1 MSGFAII
8 KSLKGIK
15 PELINIKNIEA
26 QLKKR
31 GHDYSKIVYLN
42 DFVLIQTS
50 SFCTPESVNESLP
63 YRVMKKIYTLLAMLV
78 LIIDQTLLKNLIL
91 QNQCLIVK

>member
-50 SFCTPESVNESLP
+50 SFVLLSQSMNHFP
-63 YRVMKKIYTLLAMLV
+63 YRVMKNLYITSDARIDNRSD
-78 LIIDQTLLKNLIL
+78 LIKKLIL